1 MFPVR
6 SRSPLP
12 ALAIALPL
20 ALPALPIALPIAAA
34 MLIWPLPANAA
45 ERAAPDR
52 LVRTAVEGVISAV
65 RADSAASAG
74 DQASVVAVVRRQFL
88 PYTDF
93 ARTTRLA
100 LGPAWRTANPAQQ
113 QQLVEQFRTLLVH
126 TYALSLSQLR
136 GQNVEFRY
144 APVQGGANADDV
156 VVRTRVIT
164 AGDENQIDYRL
175 RRGADGWKIYDIN
188 MMGAW
193 LIEVYRRQFGDI
205 VERDGI
211 DGLIRYLSEHNARQA
226 GGR

>member
-1 MFPVR
+1 MFHIRPH
-6 SRSPLP
+6 SPIA
-12 ALAIALPL
+12 ALAIAAPALVCS
-20 ALPALPIALPIAAA
+20 LPAS
-34 MLIWPLPANAA
+34 AA

-52 LVRTAVEGVISAV
+52 QVRTAVEGVISAV
-65 RADSAASAG
+65 RSDPAAGAG
-74 DQASVVAVVRRQFL
+74 DQARVVAVVRRQFL

-100 LGPAWRTANPAQQ
+100 LGPAWRTANPVQQ

-136 GQNVEFRY
+136 GQDVQFRY
-144 APVQGGANADDV
+144 TPAQAGANADDV

-193 LIEVYRRQFGDI
+193 LIEVYRRQFADI

-211 DGLIRYLSEHNARQA
+211 DGLIRYLSDHNARQA
-226 GGR
+226 GSR

>member
-1 MFPVR
+1 MIPVR
-6 SRSPLP
+6 SHSPIF
-12 ALAIALPL
+12 ALAFALAVAL
-20 ALPALPIALPIAAA
+20 AVAVSALICPPH
-34 MLIWPLPANAA
+34 ANAA
-45 ERAAPDR
+45 ERATPDR

-65 RADSAASAG
+65 RADPAASAG
-74 DQASVVAVVRRQFL
+74 DQARVVAVVRRQFL

-93 ARTTRLA
+93 ARTARLA

-144 APVQGGANADDV
+144 TPVQAGANADDV
-156 VVRTRVIT
+156 VVRTRVIA

-175 RRGADGWKIYDIN
+175 RRGVDGWKIYDIN

-205 VERDGI
+205 VARDGV
-211 DGLIRYLSEHNARQA
+211 DGLIHYLSQHNARQA

>member
-1 MFPVR
+1 MFPFR
-6 SRSPLP
+6 SHSPIP
-12 ALAIALPL
+12 ALAIAV
-20 ALPALPIALPIAAA
+20 PALIC
-34 MLIWPLPANAA
+34 PLHANAA

-65 RADSAASAG
+65 RSDSSASAG
-74 DQASVVAVVRRQFL
+74 DQARVVAVVRRQFL

-100 LGPAWRTANPAQQ
+100 LGPAWRTANPVQQ

-136 GQNVEFRY
+136 GQNVDFRY
-144 APVQGGANADDV
+144 TPAESGANADDV

-193 LIEVYRRQFGDI
+193 LIEVYRRQFADI

-211 DGLIRYLSEHNARQA
+211 DGLIRYLSDHNARQA
-226 GGR
+226 GSR

>member
-6 SRSPLP
+6 SHS
-12 ALAIALPL
+12 
-20 ALPALPIALPIAAA
+20 PIAALTLA
-34 MLIWPLPANAA
+34 VPALICPLHANAA

-52 LVRTAVEGVISAV
+52 LVRSAVEGVIAAV
-65 RADSAASAG
+65 RADPAASAG
-74 DQASVVAVVRRQFL
+74 DQGRVVAVVRRQFL

-113 QQLVEQFRTLLVH
+113 QQLAEQFRTLLVH

-136 GQNVEFRY
+136 GQDVEFRY
-144 APVQGGANADDV
+144 APTEAGANADDV

-164 AGDENQIDYRL
+164 AGDENPIDYRL

-211 DGLIRYLSEHNARQA
+211 DGLIRYLSEHNVRAA
-226 GGR
+226 GSR

>member
-1 MFPVR
+1 MFHIRPH
-6 SRSPLP
+6 SPIS
-12 ALAIALPL
+12 ALAIAV
-20 ALPALPIALPIAAA
+20 PALICS
-34 MLIWPLPANAA
+34 LPANAA

-52 LVRTAVEGVISAV
+52 QVRTAVEGVIAAV
-65 RADSAASAG
+65 RSDRAASAG

-100 LGPAWRTANPAQQ
+100 LGPAWRTANPVQQ

-136 GQNVEFRY
+136 GQDVEFRY
-144 APVQGGANADDV
+144 TPALAGANADDV

-175 RRGADGWKIYDIN
+175 RRGVDGWKIYDIN

-193 LIEVYRRQFGDI
+193 LIEVYRRQFADI

-211 DGLIRYLSEHNARQA
+211 DGLIRYLTDHNARQA
-226 GGR
+226 GSR

>member
-1 MFPVR
+1 MFPFR
-6 SRSPLP
+6 SHSPIP
-12 ALAIALPL
+12 ALAIAV
-20 ALPALPIALPIAAA
+20 PALIC
-34 MLIWPLPANAA
+34 PLHANAA

-65 RADSAASAG
+65 RSDPSASAG
-74 DQASVVAVVRRQFL
+74 DQARVVAVVRRQFL

-100 LGPAWRTANPAQQ
+100 LGPAWRTANPVQQ

-136 GQNVEFRY
+136 GQNVDFRY
-144 APVQGGANADDV
+144 TPAESGANADDV

-193 LIEVYRRQFGDI
+193 LIEVYRRQFADI

-211 DGLIRYLSEHNARQA
+211 DGLIRYLSDHNARQA
-226 GGR
+226 GSR